1 MLKIQ
6 RRDVVIE
13 DGKVNNELTDLVEA
27 IKEVRIKG
35 VHMSPNRALAIAK
48 QIQPILKKYYE
59 A

>member
-13 DGKVNNELTDLVEA
+13 NGKVNNELTDLVEA
-27 IKEVRIKG
+27 IKGVQIKG

-48 QIQPILKKYYE
+48 QIKQILKKYYE
-59 A
+59 V